1 MINRQRK
8 ANSRGRLLAFLCL
21 TFLLSLFRFS
31 LPANA
36 ASIDMEAG
44 TSGAQF
50 LKLGAGGR
58 AGGMADSFSAV
69 ADDVSAAYYN
79 PGALYRLTGPQIAGS
94 HTQYFQG
101 TNYEVLQFAYPF
113 GRTKHFSRHTWAVG
127 IYYLSIDRIER
138 RTADTTD
145 PTGTFNSGDGA
156 YALTYTYGVNRQ
168 LGLGLTGKGI
178 SQTIDTYHAG
188 TFAAD
193 AGVHYRLNPDGKR
206 PVSVAAVVKNMG
218 AGTRF
223 ARNQSRDRLPLS
235 GTVGLAVELVP
246 KRLRLNIE
254 GSKYRDIEAFGAAGA
269 EYVHPFMDGIT
280 ASIRTGYSS
289 HYRDIGGLNGF
300 TLGTGFSYYKAA
312 FDFAWVPY
320 GYLGHTFRY
329 SLLIKF

>member
-1 MINRQRK
+1 MKRK
-8 ANSRGRLLAFLCL
+8 ASLISVEGTKAFL
-21 TFLLSLFRFS
+21 FMPLLLVSLFCFS
-31 LPANA
+31 VPVSAVKV
-36 ASIDMEAG
+36 DGDAG
-44 TSGAQF
+44 TAGAQF

-58 AGGMADSFSAV
+58 AGGMADSFSAAV
-69 ADDVSAAYYN
+69 DDVSAAYYN
-79 PGALYRLTGPQIAGS
+79 PGALYRLTSPQISGS

-113 GRTKHFSRHTWAVG
+113 GRKKGFSQHTWAVG
-127 IYYLSIDRIER
+127 VYYLSVDRIER

-156 YALTYTYGVNRQ
+156 YALTYAYGVNRR

-188 TFAAD
+188 TFAVD

-206 PVSVAAVVKNMG
+206 PVSIAAVVKNVG
-218 AGTRF
+218 SGTRF
-223 ARNQSRDRLPLS
+223 ARNEKRDYLPTS
-235 GTVGLAVELVP
+235 GTVGLAAELVP
-246 KRLRLNIE
+246 NRFRLNVE
-254 GSKYRDIEAFGAAGA
+254 GTKYRDVDGFGSMGV
-269 EYVHPFMDGIT
+269 EYVHPFMDNIT
-280 ASIRTGYSS
+280 ASLRTGYSS
-289 HYRDIGGLNGF
+289 HYKDIGGLNGL
-300 TLGTGFSYYKAA
+300 TLGTGFSYYKAS